1 MPDYGVTDNGFVI
14 KRLDTISADIH
25 ARLKEEW
32 GVDTTIDPQSL
43 IGVLVTSFADRIAE
57 LWEVAADTYFAMYPS
72 SATGV
77 NLDNAMQYGGV
88 IRLKKARTVYNLK
101 CVGKDGTEIP
111 YGTTVKSAT
120 QPVKTLQCAKAQT
133 ISRNNFRSIS
143 VAVIEDKSVYSLTL
157 NSVTY
162 SYTPRENDG
171 SKEILEALSSCLSE
185 ALGITSAVEY
195 DNDYEREILTI
206 SDTNGN
212 SENALVLSPNLIVT
226 SCTSNLL
233 FETLDY
239 GEVVIPNGTVTEIA
253 MLIDGWQSVTNDKD
267 PVLGRLDATDSEARQ
282 SYINRIA
289 LRSDNMLSSITSAI
303 FNNVQGVKYITAYE
317 NDTDITDEFGRPPH
331 SIEIV
336 VQGGTDSGIA
346 DMIIS
351 KKPVGIST
359 FGNVENI
366 IIDEYKNSHTV
377 YFSRPSVLYV
387 WIRIELSLIKGCVAP
402 QSFSEIT
409 QDTIMNNVDDIAQI
423 GSNCILQKFLS
434 PLYQSLSGVGYVS
447 IKAYASE
454 NADDTPTSYEL
465 DTITATARQLPEF
478 SYDRIEVTLSDQ
490 R

>member
-1 MPDYGVTDNGFVI
+1 MPDYGVTDSGFVM

-111 YGTTVKSAT
+111 YGATVKSTT

-162 SYTPRENDG
+162 SYTPRENDS
-171 SKEILEALSSCLSE
+171 SKEILEALLACLSE
-185 ALGITSAVEY
+185 VSGITSAMEY
-195 DNDYEREILTI
+195 DKDNEREILTI
-206 SDTNGN
+206 SDNNGN
-212 SENALVLSPNLIVT
+212 SENTLVLSPNLMVT

-239 GEVVIPNGTVTEIA
+239 GEVVIPNSTITEIA

-303 FNNVQGVKYITAYE
+303 FNTVQGVKYITAYE

-331 SIEIV
+331 SIEII
-336 VQGGTDSGIA
+336 VQGGADSEIA
-346 DMIIS
+346 DMILS

-359 FGNVENI
+359 FGNVQNI
-366 IIDEYKNSHTV
+366 IIDEFRNNHTV

-387 WIRIELSLIKGCVAP
+387 WLRIELSIIKGCAAP
-402 QSFSEIT
+402 QSYAEIT

-447 IKAYASE
+447 IKAFASE
-454 NADDTPTSYEL
+454 NAGDIPTSYEL

-478 SYDRIEVTLSDQ
+478 SYNRIEVVLSEQ
-490 R
+490 